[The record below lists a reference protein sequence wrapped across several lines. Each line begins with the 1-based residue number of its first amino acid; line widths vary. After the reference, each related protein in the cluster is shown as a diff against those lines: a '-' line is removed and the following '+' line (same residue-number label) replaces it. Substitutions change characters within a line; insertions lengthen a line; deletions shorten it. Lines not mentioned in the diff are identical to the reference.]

1 MQYLVWPCD
10 FTRPLSPW
18 GKAAPV
24 SWLSHLLRRS
34 PLPSQQ
40 GKLYVKIFRTHV
52 YLTSPTLP
60 SYPYLGLVT
69 KGACQPTS
77 RSAQGLLQNV
87 QREDEEVNVRRENTG
102 HALRQTTGGS
112 GGIPEHDSRIWH
124 CPNTPALRLPLGSR
138 KCRENGHSSGKQQAH
153 CLSDAHGYQATPYQC
168 CQDSLLPT
176 DHLKQWSKV
185 KFKNKFALEGAPNS
199 ESPGAWHLNGTVGTH
214 LLQTGECND

>member
-69 KGACQPTS
+69 KGACQPMS

-102 HALRQTTGGS
+102 HQANHRGLWGNPWTWFQNLTLS
-112 GGIPEHDSRIWH
+112 E
-124 CPNTPALRLPLGSR
+124 
-138 KCRENGHSSGKQQAH
+138 HSSSEAPTGKQKVQGEWPFFRQAASSLPQW
-153 CLSDAHGYQATPYQC
+153 CSWVPGSSLSALPGQPPAHRPPETM
-168 CQDSLLPT
+168 
-176 DHLKQWSKV
+176 KQ
-185 KFKNKFALEGAPNS
+185 S
-199 ESPGAWHLNGTVGTH
+199 EI
-214 LLQTGECND
+214 